1 MASEARKLKRG
12 GGRRPDSDG
21 KARRRALREPGAP
34 PPRPAP
40 PSPLAPSQLK
50 ALAVRLGL
58 PLLGVWV
65 VGGLLAGMGLGATV
79 TTVALAIPG
88 TITLFLLGL
97 LGWAVWQTRKARGVH
112 GILGEVRTAEDR
124 KAAIEKL
131 ETGFKKKDVTAV
143 LARAQLL
150 MQEDPRQA
158 LAVMEEIDLTKVMP
172 TIADEVRA
180 QRALVHLMLG
190 EVSAARPLADAV
202 DLSRHQDAK
211 TRAMLAG
218 VVGEAWARSGQCK
231 KALDTLALFSPEDP
245 EFSEVRPQLLRA
257 MAFAGAHGNDL
268 KAMRRSL
275 RKLAEIDIRMLGG
288 FLMKRSHPLL
298 QKEAKRALE
307 QSGQVPRK
315 MQVQRR

>member
-1 MASEARKLKRG
+1 LSSEARKLKRG
-12 GGRRPDSDG
+12 GGRRPDGDP
-21 KARRRALREPGAP
+21 KARRRAFREPATP
-34 PPRPAP
+34 PARPSP
-40 PSPLAPSQLK
+40 PSPLAPAQLK
-50 ALAVRLGL
+50 ALGLRLGL
-58 PLLGVWV
+58 PLLGVWI
-65 VGGLLAGMGLGATV
+65 VGGLLAGMGLGPTAT
-79 TTVALAIPG
+79 TIALAIPG
-88 TITLFLLGL
+88 VITLFLLGL

-150 MQEDPRQA
+150 LQEDPRQA

-190 EVSAARPLADAV
+190 EVSAARPLADAI

-218 VVGEAWARSGQCK
+218 VVGEAWARTGQCK
-231 KALDTLALFSPEDP
+231 KAADTLALFSPEDP
-245 EFSEVRPQLLRA
+245 EFAEVRPQLLRA
-257 MAFAGAHGNDL
+257 NAFAGAHGNDL
-268 KAMRRSL
+268 RTMRRSL

-288 FLMKRSHPLL
+288 FLMKRAHPLL
-298 QKEAKRALE
+298 QKEARRALE

-315 MQVQRR
+315 LQIQRR